1 MWSPLPDRRPGRIAL
16 AACVAWVAVGWCF
29 PPSASAQKEEVP
41 ESIGDM
47 VELNLQSLIEGVII
61 SAAKTSQNAD
71 RSPVAVTVITADDI
85 RAWGYRSIEELL
97 RHVVGFYVVDDHMVA
112 NTAIRGVSGGPRSE
126 SGLLK
131 VMIDGHS
138 TAYRSTAGNWLGP
151 ELIPLSA
158 IDHVEIIRGPV
169 SSLYGADAFLGVI
182 NVVTRSGA
190 LMLSEASVEANR
202 ASHQVNGGFDAAF
215 AASGARWDLL
225 VSLRRH
231 GEDLSGLPMPA
242 SSPAP
247 TLLPGVSD
255 THDSTDLGQ
264 QSNVAFIKATINP
277 RRDLEV
283 VTTGQLS
290 MIERGGEFADW
301 TQLSNGP
308 EAGVQGGTRIALA
321 SGFADVKATATPARQ
336 LKVSLDALA
345 FAGQPTARD
354 RIEVGS
360 DLYYVRR
367 QARYAGYTLESE
379 AVWQPFENLDVV
391 AGANMTFERH
401 QRPVVLHVLKS
412 AIGDMPA
419 GEVQNAT
426 PGQTGYVSLSNPGAR
441 LQTTWTAF
449 PWVSVTGGLRYD
461 HHNIYGNQLSGRAGA
476 VFELA
481 RRLHLKA
488 LYGTAFKAPSPLLLY
503 GVPLSVGDIAGN
515 ARLRPS
521 YVRTVEGQA
530 IYWPVG
536 ELSITSGV
544 ALSDLHDMA
553 EFSQEGIGQV
563 ARNVSRVRSLSWE
576 NEVRLELPE
585 HLQVYGNCTL
595 TSARR
600 VLGQEG
606 YAGWLIGKDNV
617 VFPGVLANLGVLAV
631 IPHLPV
637 RAGVEASFASA
648 RRASETNILQAGVPY
663 QLPAYVMLDAT
674 LASAGWQVL
683 RGRDTSVQLIVRN
696 VLDRNAADPGF
707 AGVDYPLLRRRVM
720 LQLRQQF

>member
-1 MWSPLPDRRPGRIAL
+1 MSSSPLDPRRRIAFTVRVVAL
-16 AACVAWVAVGWCF
+16 AVVCSFSPAV
-29 PPSASAQKEEVP
+29 SAQEEVP
-41 ESIGDM
+41 GSIGDM
-47 VELNLQSLIEGVII
+47 VDLNLQSLLEGVII

-71 RSPVAVTVITADDI
+71 RSPVAVTVITADDL

-97 RHVVGFYVVDDHMVA
+97 RHVVGFYVVDDHMVPNA
-112 NTAIRGVSGGPRSE
+112 AIRGVSGGPRSE

-190 LMLSEASVEANR
+190 LMMSEASVDANR
-202 ASHQVNGGFDAAF
+202 ASGQVNGGFDAAV

-225 VSLRRH
+225 VSVRRH
-231 GEDLSGLPMPA
+231 SEDLSGLPLPA

-247 TLLPGVSD
+247 TLLSGGSANR
-255 THDSTDLGQ
+255 STELGQ
-264 QSNVAFIKATINP
+264 QSNVAFVKATINP

-283 VTTGQLS
+283 VTTGQVS
-290 MIERGGEFADW
+290 MIERSGEFADW
-301 TQLSNGP
+301 TQLSNGSD
-308 EAGVQGGTRIALA
+308 AGGQGGTRIALA
-321 SGFADVKATATPARQ
+321 SGFADLKATAAPARQ

-367 QARYAGYTLESE
+367 QARYSGYTLESE
-379 AVWQPFENLDVV
+379 AVWQPFETLDVV
-391 AGANMTFERH
+391 AGANMTFESH
-401 QRPVVLHVLKS
+401 QRPVVLHVLKA

-419 GEVQNAT
+419 GQVQNAT
-426 PGQTGYVSLSNPGAR
+426 PGQTGHVDLSNPGAR
-441 LQTTWTAF
+441 LQTTWMAF
-449 PWVSVTGGLRYD
+449 PWVSITGGLRYD

-476 VFELA
+476 VFELG
-481 RRLHLKA
+481 RRLHLKT

-521 YVRTVEGQA
+521 YVRTVEGQV
-530 IYWPVG
+530 IYWP
-536 ELSITSGV
+536 LP
-544 ALSDLHDMA
+544 ALSVTTGLALSELNDMA

-576 NEVRLELPE
+576 SEARLDLPE
-585 HLQVYGNCTL
+585 HLSVYGNCTL

-606 YAGWLIGKDNV
+606 YAGWLIGRDNV
-617 VFPGVLANLGVLAV
+617 VFPGALANLGVLGV
-631 IPHLPV
+631 IPHVRL
-637 RAGVEASFASA
+637 RAGLEASFASA
-648 RRASETNILQAGVPY
+648 RRASETNILQAGAPY
-663 QLPAYVMLDAT
+663 QLPPYLMLDAT
-674 LASAGWQVL
+674 LASAGWQLL
-683 RGRDTSVQLIVRN
+683 RGRETSVQLVVRN
-696 VLDRNAADPGF
+696 LLDKNAADPGF
-707 AGVDYPLLRRRVM
+707 AGVDYPLLRRRAL
-720 LQLRQQF
+720 LQVRQQF